1 MVRCDAFQI
10 TATGSNLGKRQY
22 RNKLNH
28 SLRIAKRL
36 YFESKIEQHK
46 NDIKSTWKVLN
57 EIVNRKNRR
66 RQLPSVFNHDSIE
79 ISDPKEIADQFCK
92 YFTNI
97 GPSLASKIPRSL
109 NSFSLFLSERLVNS
123 VFLNVT

>member
-1 MVRCDAFQI
+1 MKSTRKKN
-10 TATGSNLGKRQY
+10 NLYKRFLNDPNPHIEFKYEQY

-57 EIVNRKNRR
+57 
-66 RQLPSVFNHDSIE
+66 D
-79 ISDPKEIADQFCK
+79 
-92 YFTNI
+92 
-97 GPSLASKIPRSL
+97 
-109 NSFSLFLSERLVNS
+109 
-123 VFLNVT
+123 